1 MSLVDTKLV
10 TKQNAFSGEQDG
22 QERWRTWSGMMRA
35 YRAAHVT
42 KLYYIL
48 SVVLGDKALDT
59 GRTRPVRDGVTR
71 RRWMVTCWEPRA
83 FFRVQR
89 TLQAILVMTCY
100 IPGTTRDTVADS
112 PDRSS
117 DRLQA
122 TEQQQN
128 IWRVQE
134 WLESKNV

>member
-1 MSLVDTKLV
+1 MAL
-10 TKQNAFSGEQDG
+10 DG
-22 QERWRTWSGMMRA
+22 D
-35 YRAAHVT
+35 
-42 KLYYIL
+42 
-48 SVVLGDKALDT
+48 VLGTKSI
-59 GRTRPVRDGVTR
+59 
-71 RRWMVTCWEPRA
+71 
-83 FFRVQR
+83 
-89 TLQAILVMTCY
+89 LQSSKNAASD
-100 IPGTTRDTVADS
+100 PGYDMLHPWYRRDTVADS